1 MTGSSRSF
9 GDDVCAAGPEF
20 VFHSIRR
27 TVANMLE
34 MAGIPESTAADIIG
48 HDKPSMTY
56 GLYSGGTP
64 LAVKAKAI
72 ARLRYPARP

>member
-1 MTGSSRSF
+1 
-9 GDDVCAAGPEF
+9 
-20 VFHSIRR
+20 
-27 TVANMLE
+27 MLE